1 MQLVS
6 LESSIR
12 MERQQKGDVKQLR
25 LVELGAELASAL
37 LMQKQAELE
46 RTQALERIGYR
57 YIIE

>member
-1 MQLVS
+1 
-6 LESSIR
+6 

-37 LMQKQAELE
+37 LMQKQAELGRAE
-46 RTQALERIGYR
+46 ALERIGYR